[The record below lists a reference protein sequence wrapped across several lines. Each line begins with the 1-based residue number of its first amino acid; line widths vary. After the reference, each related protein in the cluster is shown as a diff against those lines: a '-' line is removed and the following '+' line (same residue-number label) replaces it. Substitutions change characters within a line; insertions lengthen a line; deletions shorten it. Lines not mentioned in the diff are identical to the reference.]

1 MRDQLQ
7 NVQQLQSS
15 SGAFAAVLGDGSV
28 VTWGDA
34 GTGGDA
40 STVQDQ
46 LKNVQQIQASDK
58 AFAAIRGDGSVVTWG
73 NAYYGGDSAAA
84 SDLLLPFVRQS
95 MSGAPAAPR
104 HEVYG

>member
-1 MRDQLQ
+1 M
-7 NVQQLQSS
+7 
-15 SGAFAAVLGDGSV
+15 
-28 VTWGDA
+28 TWGDA

-58 AFAAIRGDGSVVTWG
+58 AFAAIRGDGSVVTWC
-73 NAYYGGDSAAA
+73 NAYYGGDSTAA

-95 MSGAPAAPR
+95 RSGAPAAAR